1 MKVKRFWDDISQ
13 KVKTWKVYKRL
24 LTQGNSG
31 SDYHSL
37 PLLENSKV
45 DYWPRVIRGEIGG
58 GRKSEM
64 NGECME
70 SSPQPHNQVTSSM
83 EKYEY
88 CERKRKQDIYKY
100 KYAKNM
106 KEIINWLQKYIFIN
120 IISFSR
126 TCCRAFDQNERKDKN
141 D

>member
-1 MKVKRFWDDISQ
+1 MDPIIIQYSKF
-13 KVKTWKVYKRL
+13 
-24 LTQGNSG
+24 
-31 SDYHSL
+31 
-37 PLLENSKV
+37 KV
-45 DYWPRVIRGEIGG
+45 DYWPRLIRGEIGG

-88 CERKRKQDIYKY
+88 CERKRKQGIYEY

-106 KEIINWLQKYIFIN
+106 KEIINWLQKYI
-120 IISFSR
+120 II
-126 TCCRAFDQNERKDKN
+126 KKN
-141 D
+141 V